1 MVAKPEWGMKRL
13 CRSCGARFYDLRRKP
28 IVCPKCDAAHD
39 PDPADKPRRA
49 VAPEPAPKPAPKPQ
63 PAAEQRQAAASV
75 AAAPEGEAPFPG
87 DQDKTKGADIIEDAS
102 ELGDDEDDMAEVID
116 SNRKKDAEG

>member
-13 CRSCGARFYDLRRKP
+13 CQSCGARFYDLRRKP

-39 PDPADKPRRA
+39 PDPADKPRRGT
-49 VAPEPAPKPAPKPQ
+49 APEPAPEPQ
-63 PAAEQRQAAASV
+63 PAAEQRQAA
-75 AAAPEGEAPFPG
+75 PGGEAPFPG
-87 DQDKTKGADIIEDAS
+87 DQDKTKSADIIEDPS

-116 SNRKKDAEG
+116 SSRKKDAEG

>member
-13 CRSCGARFYDLRRKP
+13 CRSCGARFYDLGRKP

-39 PDPADKPRRA
+39 PDPADKPRRST
-49 VAPEPAPKPAPKPQ
+49 APEPAPEPQ
-63 PAAEQRQAAASV
+63 PAAEQRQAAPSD
-75 AAAPEGEAPFPG
+75 AAAPEGEAPFPD

-102 ELGDDEDDMAEVID
+102 ELGEDEDDLAEVID
-116 SNRKKDAEG
+116 SSRKKDAEG

>member
-28 IVCPKCDAAHD
+28 VVCPKCAAAHD
-39 PDPADKPRRA
+39 PGPADKPRHGT
-49 VAPEPAPKPAPKPQ
+49 APEPAPKPQ
-63 PAAEQRQAAASV
+63 PAAEQRQAT
-75 AAAPEGEAPFPG
+75 PGGEAPFP
-87 DQDKTKGADIIEDAS
+87 DDEEKTKGADIIEDAA
-102 ELGDDEDDMAEVID
+102 ELGDDEDDMAEVIN